1 MKTILIGTDGM
12 QSTFRLKISF
22 MRARQKDAGA
32 VIFNK
37 KLHNN
42 KRVSRTASVPDTP
55 CPAQFYFTCSTELRS
70 DNNL

>member
-1 MKTILIGTDGM
+1 MK
-12 QSTFRLKISF
+12 
-22 MRARQKDAGA
+22 ARQKDAGA
-32 VIFNK
+32 IILNK